1 MRNVRNSLLVL
12 LAVTLAAAANGQ
24 VPTGTLTGTVVDNE
38 GKPLPGVT
46 ITAESPYLQGKRVA
60 VTNEN
65 GDYLMKLLPPGEYTV
80 VFELAGFQTLDAQAK
95 VSAQQSTKVNA
106 ELPLST
112 VTEEITVVGN
122 METVSG
128 TTVASTTLTKSVVDN
143 LPIGRT
149 MAAATIASP
158 GTSDSGPNG
167 AVTISGAQSFEN
179 LWVVNGVV
187 VNENVRQGARPMY
200 VEDAIQETTISTS
213 GVPADYGRFAGG
225 VVNTITKSGGN
236 QFSGSLRFSF
246 DNSSWNSLR
255 PGETDP
261 ADVTNQTIEGTLG
274 GFAWKDHIWFFAS
287 GRDIGDRVTSE
298 QTSLTN
304 IAFEDVTTSTRL
316 EGKVTFS
323 LTPEHRVVGSYFE
336 IDASEQGDW
345 FGSIMDTRSLSNRED
360 PEKLFAINYNG
371 VITENFFVEAL
382 YSERD
387 MTIGIGSGGLDP
399 DPIYGTLLLDLSRS
413 SRRYWSPTFCGA
425 GPPECPDKQRNNSNY
440 LAKGAWFLSTENL
453 GSHDVT
459 FGYDHFEEFNLEENH
474 QSASDYRIY
483 TTNSYIDRDP
493 IVPVISPVN
502 PRRAYFFYQ
511 PQLTASVG
519 SQMQT
524 NSIYVN
530 DRWRLNNNWGFN
542 IGFRYDANDGT
553 DSAGEPVA
561 DDYRISPRLAA
572 SWDVTGKGDWVVNA
586 SAARYVTSIIGTG
599 NVGDATSAAG
609 LTSVYLWYS
618 GPAINTD
625 PNNLVSTE
633 QALQIFFDWL
643 ESVGGAFTLAADSKN
658 WRYNPSYP
666 GYTPVL
672 LETLDSPYTDE
683 FTLGFVT
690 RLGNRGLVR
699 ADVVYRDYG
708 SFLLNQTDTTT
719 GAFQTPAG
727 IRGDR
732 AVTMNDSSGT
742 LSREYTGLHLSAQ
755 YRFGDRLYVGGNYTL
770 SEATG
775 NHIGETSGNG
785 PIRSTALAYPEYKQA
800 SWNNPDGFLPI
811 DQRHRLRIFGAW
823 DVVQA
828 SWLRVNVGLAQYWAS
843 GTPYSAVGEI
853 DVNAL
858 GTHPNTYGYIAP
870 DTTHDYFFSK
880 RGEFRTDDIYSTDL
894 AVTLSFTPKLFGH
907 DIEVFVKPE
916 VRNVFGNTGITG
928 VNNQVDTAFNNNTLT
943 KFDPFTTTPV
953 EGGHWAKRA
962 AFGTPETPTSYQAA
976 RTYLL
981 AAGIRF

>member
-1 MRNVRNSLLVL
+1 MRNIRNWLPVVAVVLVA
-12 LAVTLAAAANGQ
+12 AVASGQ

-38 GKPLPGVT
+38 GKALPGVT

-65 GDYLMKLLPPGEYTV
+65 GDYLMKLLPPGDYTM

-95 VSAQQSTKVNA
+95 A
-106 ELPLST
+106 
-112 VTEEITVVGN
+112 
-122 METVSG
+122 
-128 TTVASTTLTKSVVDN
+128 TVASTTLTKSVVDD

-149 MAAATIASP
+149 MAAATVASP
-158 GTSDSGPNG
+158 GTSTSGPDG

-187 VNENVRQGARPMY
+187 VNENVRQGARPMF

-236 QFSGSLRFSF
+236 QFSGSLRFNY
-246 DNSSWNSLR
+246 DNNSWNGLR
-255 PGETDP
+255 PGETEP
-261 ADVTNQTIEGTLG
+261 ADVTNQTIEATLG
-274 GFAWKDHIWFFAS
+274 GYAWKDHIWFFAS

-304 IAFEDVTTSTRL
+304 IAFEDVSKATRL

-345 FGSIMDTRSLSNRED
+345 FGSIMDTRSLTNRED
-360 PEKLFAINYNG
+360 PEKLWAVNYNG
-371 VITENFFVEAL
+371 VLHENFFVEAL

-453 GSHDVT
+453 GSHDLT

-483 TTNSYIDRDP
+483 TTSSYITSDP

-502 PRRAYFFYQ
+502 PRRAYFYYQ

-524 NSIYVN
+524 ESIYVN
-530 DRWRLNNNWGFN
+530 DRWRLGNNWGFN

-553 DSAGEPVA
+553 DSAGDVVA
-561 DDYRISPRLAA
+561 DDFRISPRLAA
-572 SWDVTGKGDWVVNA
+572 SWDVTGKGDWVINA

-633 QALQIFFDWL
+633 QALQTFFNWL
-643 ESVGGAFTLAADSKN
+643 ASVGGAFKLAEDPKN
-658 WRYNPSYP
+658 WRFNPSYP

-699 ADVVYRDYG
+699 ADVVYREYG
-708 SFLLNQTDTTT
+708 SFLLSQTDTTT
-719 GAFQTPAG
+719 GTFQTPAG

-742 LSREYTGLHLSAQ
+742 LSREYQGLHVSAN

-770 SEATG
+770 SEASG
-775 NHIGETSGNG
+775 NHIGETSANG
-785 PIRSTALAYPEYKQA
+785 PIRTAALAYPEYKQA
-800 SWNNPDGFLPI
+800 SWNNPDGYLPI

-823 DVVQA
+823 DVIQA
-828 SWLRVNVGLAQYWAS
+828 SWLRLNVGLAQYYAS

-880 RGEFRTDDIYSTDL
+880 RGEYRTDDIYSTDL

-907 DIEVFVKPE
+907 EVEIFVKPE
-916 VRNVFGNTGITG
+916 VRNVFGNTGITN
-928 VNNQVDTAFNNNTLT
+928 VNTQVDTAFNLNTLT
-943 KFDPFTTTPV
+943 KFDPFTTAPV
-953 EGGHWAKRA
+953 EGTHWAKRST
-962 AFGTPETPTSYQAA
+962 FGQPQVPADYQAP